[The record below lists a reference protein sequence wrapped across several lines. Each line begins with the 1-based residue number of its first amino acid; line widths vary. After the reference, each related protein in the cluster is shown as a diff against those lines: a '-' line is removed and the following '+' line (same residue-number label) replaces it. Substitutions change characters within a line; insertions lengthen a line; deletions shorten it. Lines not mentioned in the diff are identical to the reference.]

1 MKISFWFLA
10 ILGLLFRLIFIGVL
24 PNLSQD
30 FYRFLWDGRL
40 LLEGVNPYLIT
51 PESYID
57 GSSMISKTVF
67 MDEAQDL
74 VDGMGSLNASH
85 YSNYPPLNQILFSI
99 AALFAGKSVIGSTII
114 LSLINI
120 LADIGILFVGRKIL
134 LILGKEPKW
143 IFWYF
148 LNPFIIIELSGNL
161 HFEGVMLFLFVW
173 SLYLLFKRS
182 WVASAI
188 ILGLSISVKLIPL
201 LFLPLFIQWFIKKGN
216 PIKGL
221 LKLGIY
227 YILSLGIFIISFTPF
242 ISKEIISH
250 YLGTIGL
257 WFYDFE
263 FNASMYYIIRWIGF
277 KIVGWNI
284 IKTVGIIIPIL
295 VFLFVLALSIFRNN
309 KGIDRLVTTMLFAV
323 SFYFLMAT
331 TVHPWYIATPLLLSL
346 FTNYRFPI
354 VWSLLVIISYS
365 AYGENG
371 FHENLWLVGIE
382 YIVLILFFF
391 WEITRKNFDKHSFLR
406 L

>member
-85 YSNYPPLNQILFSI
+85 YSNYPPLNQVLFSI